1 MTIWRCIGTPD
12 WMIGGDL
19 ESKEATVIP
28 AVKLISLV
36 SVKGQN
42 TETLARNL
50 RDLDSRYY
58 LDEESALS

>member
-1 MTIWRCIGTPD
+1 
-12 WMIGGDL
+12 MIGGDL